1 MEAQKD
7 FHRLEYRIQKMIY
20 TGHKEDDTSCFH
32 NFHELFYVSEGECVV
47 FLEHRIRR
55 LERGDFAI
63 IPAGTIHRTDYVSKG
78 TNTKYVL
85 SFSDRR
91 GKEIDAFAG
100 EDITAQLLKPGAIR
114 APLQRL
120 DYVDMLLGR
129 MFHEYEEPVEHS
141 NAAGRIMLC
150 ELLLSLLRYRLHE
163 TENSGEIDVN
173 EDRMQAVA
181 AHISDHYADDLT
193 LDELA
198 LTFAMS
204 PSYLSR
210 SFKRSTGFGI
220 KEYITNVRIQK
231 ATAML
236 LDTAYSITEVAGRCG
251 FHDSNYFGDA
261 FRKATGLSPRAYRK
275 LG

>member
-1 MEAQKD
+1 MKAQKD
-7 FHRLEYRIQKMIY
+7 FHRLEYRIQKMVY
-20 TGHKEDDTSCFH
+20 TGHNEDDTSSFH

-63 IPAGTIHRTDYVSKG
+63 IPAGTIHRTDYVSRG

-85 SFSDRR
+85 SFSDAR
-91 GKEIDAFAG
+91 GKEIDAFVG
-100 EDITAQLLKPGAIR
+100 EPITEQLLKPGAVR

-120 DYVDMLLGR
+120 DYVDTLMGR
-129 MFHEYEEPVEHS
+129 MIHEYEEPVEHS
-141 NAAGRIMLC
+141 SAAGRIMLC
-150 ELLLSLLRYRLHE
+150 ELLLSLLRYSLHE
-163 TENSGEIDVN
+163 TENSGVTDAN

-181 AHISDHYADDLT
+181 AHIGERFADELT
-193 LDELA
+193 LDSLA
-198 LTFAMS
+198 DTFAMS

-220 KEYITNVRIQK
+220 KEYIINVRIQR
-231 ATAML
+231 AASML
-236 LDTAYSITEVAGRCG
+236 LDTACSITEVAERCG

-261 FRKATGLSPRAYRK
+261 FHKATGLSPRDYRK